1 MNPIPPQAPTNKA
14 AQGSYLSH
22 PAHRA
27 TIPARAPLR
36 VIRKL
41 QGWAKKN
48 LLMKRTT
55 RPPVEAPRMVF
66 TMARATTLPSSAA
79 EMLPWEPPLKARKP
93 KMRIKPPKPARGT
106 EWPWTLLT

>member
-1 MNPIPPQAPTNKA
+1 MRWWMVMNPIPPQAPTNKA
-14 AQGSYLSH
+14 AHGSYLSH

-41 QGWAKKN
+41 QGWAKRN
-48 LLMKRTT
+48 LLMKRTA

-93 KMRIKPPKPARGT
+93 KMRIKPPRPARGT
-106 EWPWTLLT
+106 E